1 MNLDHHDL
9 ERLSGQTG
17 FRAATLEKVIRLG
30 ELFADITTHP
40 YLGPRLVLKGG
51 TALHLCPGPPPRLS
65 VDLDFNYVGVLER
78 DTMLA
83 ERPEVER
90 ALLVLARS
98 SAYQVQHSRE
108 AFAGR
113 KFFLDYHGAFG
124 VRDRIEV
131 DLNFLSRLPVLE
143 TARAM
148 FWQPGD
154 LPRAEA
160 RVLSVEELCAG
171 KLCAL
176 LARSAPRDLFDAVRL
191 PERAGAAWTSPR
203 FRSLFVGL
211 AAVLEHPLHRY
222 GRAQLERSG
231 EHEFEAQLRPMLM
244 TADRST
250 VADLVRHAWELVR
263 PLVTLTDSE
272 CEYSDL
278 VQLGE
283 LRPELLFPGDRQLAD
298 RLRRHPALLWKAKNA
313 AEHRSRSKGSA
324 QL

>member
-30 ELFADITTHP
+30 ELLADITTHP

-124 VRDRIEV
+124 VRDRMEV

-143 TARAM
+143 TARAT

-160 RVLSVEELCAG
+160 RVLNVEETVRGQALRPAG
-171 KLCAL
+171 AQRSPRPVRRSA
-176 LARSAPRDLFDAVRL
+176 LAR
-191 PERAGAAWTSPR
+191 AGGR
-203 FRSLFVGL
+203 GL
-211 AAVLEHPLHRY
+211 DFATIPLALRGAR
-222 GRAQLERSG
+222 GRAR
-231 EHEFEAQLRPMLM
+231 APAAPLRPGPAR
-244 TADRST
+244 TQRGARVRGPVASHAD
-250 VADLVRHAWELVR
+250 D
-263 PLVTLTDSE
+263 
-272 CEYSDL
+272 
-278 VQLGE
+278 G
-283 LRPELLFPGDRQLAD
+283 
-298 RLRRHPALLWKAKNA
+298 
-313 AEHRSRSKGSA
+313 
-324 QL
+324 